1 MDRPYGGRGRGRGS
15 GGGGGRGGGPF
26 RNNGNSN
33 RGSWASNGSYNAGS
47 APSVGPGPAWRP
59 SAATSAPV
67 PPPAEAFPAL
77 GSGTPRATSGAPVA
91 RGAWGP
97 PTAAG
102 GPRVPYSAIVAAG
115 TPAAAAPSTAT
126 ASSTTAA
133 AQRSATATPSPPPT
147 GGSPTATTAP
157 AFNVREAT
165 MVMNKRWEMMHRA
178 GAPAPTVYQAPV
190 GHDDF
195 SAMDLGAAGPAAL
208 VSSLP
213 VPALVIALVAVIM
226 TAVMARRREHTAVST
241 SKRTTTHA
249 LVYGTPAYD
258 AAIEYL
264 ELAATND
271 HHDEERSR
279 PRRAIPGLDPF
290 LRVVRRTRVPNL
302 DDDTDPV
309 PLAALSVVIPAYNEQ
324 TRLPAMLDEAFTYL
338 LAERRAPSSFEILVV
353 DDGSKDQTV
362 AVALA
367 TAHRWRTQ
375 HGARD
380 WRFAVV
386 RLPRNAGK
394 GGAVRVGLR
403 TARAELVLFADAD
416 GATRFADVEKLVAA
430 VSGRIDGDVA
440 WPSTVDKAQA
450 WPPAVVIG
458 SRAHLVR
465 TDAVVK
471 RSWLRNLLMY
481 AFHWVLWL
489 LAGPLRDVGDTQCGF
504 KLLTRDAARVVAPA
518 LHVRGWIF
526 DIELLLLARALTFP
540 VVEVAV
546 SWHEVGGSKVSLMTD
561 SVLMLLDLLVIR
573 VSYLVGRWKVPRARP
588 PPRPAGGQG
597 RQR

>member
-1 MDRPYGGRGRGRGS
+1 
-15 GGGGGRGGGPF
+15 
-26 RNNGNSN
+26 
-33 RGSWASNGSYNAGS
+33 
-47 APSVGPGPAWRP
+47 
-59 SAATSAPV
+59 
-67 PPPAEAFPAL
+67 
-77 GSGTPRATSGAPVA
+77 
-91 RGAWGP
+91 
-97 PTAAG
+97 
-102 GPRVPYSAIVAAG
+102 
-115 TPAAAAPSTAT
+115 
-126 ASSTTAA
+126 
-133 AQRSATATPSPPPT
+133 
-147 GGSPTATTAP
+147 
-157 AFNVREAT
+157 
-165 MVMNKRWEMMHRA
+165 
-178 GAPAPTVYQAPV
+178 
-190 GHDDF
+190 
-195 SAMDLGAAGPAAL
+195 MDLGAAGLAVL

-226 TAVMARRREHTAVST
+226 TAAALARRRQHAAISKSKLSST
-241 SKRTTTHA
+241 QP

-264 ELAATND
+264 ELAPTND
-271 HHDEERSR
+271 QLDEERSR
-279 PRRAIPGLDPF
+279 PRRSIPGLDPS
-290 LRVVRRTRVPNL
+290 LRVVRRAHVPNL
-302 DDDTDPV
+302 DDNTDPV
-309 PLAALSVVIPAYNEQ
+309 PLAAISVVVPAYNEQ

-338 LAERRAPSSFEILVV
+338 LAERRTPSSFEILVV

-367 TAHRWRTQ
+367 TAHRWRRQ

-380 WRFAVV
+380 WRLAVV

-403 TARAELVLFADAD
+403 AARAELVLFADAD

-430 VSGRIDGDVA
+430 VPGRADGGVS
-440 WPSTVDKAQA
+440 WPSTVDKARA
-450 WPPAVVIG
+450 WPPAVVVG
-458 SRAHLVR
+458 SRAHLVS

-546 SWHEVGGSKVSLMTD
+546 SWHEVDGSKVSLMTD
-561 SVLMLLDLLVIR
+561 SVRMLLDLLVIR
-573 VSYLVGRWKVPRARP
+573 VSYMVGRWKVPRARP
-588 PPRPAGGQG
+588 PPRSVDGGEG
-597 RQR
+597 KRR

>member
-26 RNNGNSN
+26 RNNGNPN
-33 RGSWASNGSYNAGS
+33 RGSWASNGSFNAGP
-47 APSVGPGPAWRP
+47 APSAGPGPAWRP
-59 SAATSAPV
+59 SAATSAPA

-77 GSGTPRATSGAPVA
+77 GSGAPRATSGAPAA

-97 PTAAG
+97 PAAG
-102 GPRVPYSAIVAAG
+102 GPRVPYSAVVAAG
-115 TPAAAAPSTAT
+115 TPAAAA
-126 ASSTTAA
+126 SS
-133 AQRSATATPSPPPT
+133 SATATPSPPPT
-147 GGSPTATTAP
+147 GGSPTATAGP

-190 GHDDF
+190 EHEAANPDF
-195 SAMDLGAAGPAAL
+195 SAMDFGAAGPAAL
-208 VSSLP
+208 VSSLS
-213 VPALVIALVAVIM
+213 VPAVVVALIAVIM
-226 TAVMARRREHTAVST
+226 AAAAMARRRKHAIST
-241 SKRTTTHA
+241 SERSSAHP
-249 LVYGTPAYD
+249 LVYGTFTYD

-264 ELAATND
+264 ELAND
-271 HHDEERSR
+271 DGDDKERSR
-279 PRRAIPGLDPF
+279 PRRTIPGLDPS
-290 LRVVRRTRVPNL
+290 LRVVRRAQVPNL
-302 DDDTDPV
+302 DDDADPV

-338 LAERRAPSSFEILVV
+338 LAERRALSSFEILVV

-367 TAHRWRTQ
+367 TAHRWRAQ
-375 HGARD
+375 HGGRD

-403 TARAELVLFADAD
+403 AARADLVLFADAD

-430 VSGRIDGDVA
+430 VPGRADGGTP
-440 WPSTVDKAQA
+440 WTGTVDKART

-546 SWHEVGGSKVSLMTD
+546 SWHEVDGSKVSLMTD
-561 SVLMLLDLLVIR
+561 SVRMLLDLLVIR

-588 PPRPAGGQG
+588 PPPMAKGEGKR
-597 RQR
+597 R